1 MLKNSMGWNE
11 TQPPC
16 LFEPCVEN
24 SMGLQGRVLTSGGT
38 KKKKSRGLQCF
49 PLLSAKWLVTRN
61 IFSYQQR
68 MLCFLLFFIFTKTE
82 SHMWGEVAGTAGNQW
97 KQKLHFLLAHVENS
111 PTNQRRRNKTKH
123 MECFSTTTKH
133 FIFSCKSMHVLTTV
147 TLFHKKVLLLFCS
160 LLVYIWWRKMFKIK
174 PKLLFYFV
182 LT

>member
-38 KKKKSRGLQCF
+38 KKKKKKSRGLQCF

-97 KQKLHFLLAHVENS
+97 KN
-111 PTNQRRRNKTKH
+111 
-123 MECFSTTTKH
+123 
-133 FIFSCKSMHVLTTV
+133 FIFCLLMWKIHPQIRLRGEEKKQNIWNVSPPQQNI
-147 TLFHKKVLLLFCS
+147 LFSAVNLCMFWPQWPYS
-160 LLVYIWWRKMFKIK
+160 IRKCC
-174 PKLLFYFV
+174 FYFV
-182 LT
+182 HC